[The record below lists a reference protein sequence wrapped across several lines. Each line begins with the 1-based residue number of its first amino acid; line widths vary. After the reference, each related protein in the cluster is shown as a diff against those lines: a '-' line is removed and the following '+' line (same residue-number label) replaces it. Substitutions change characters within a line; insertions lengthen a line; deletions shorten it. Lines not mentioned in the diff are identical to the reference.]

1 MRSIIRSA
9 AVATI
14 VLFTGIGAVI
24 AASPAGATPNKAQIL
39 YVGTHHGNG
48 AGGGCNTGTYSTIS
62 AAVTAAGAGAT
73 VVVCP
78 GTYAEDVVVPKAISL
93 VGRGATINAAGLA
106 NGVQIVTSGVTV
118 KGFTVENAV
127 GEGILVGV
135 DSPVDPNAGLVA
147 GQGFVLSNETIMA
160 NRVDHNDQGFA
171 GPEGSDSTCI
181 YPGDCGGGIHLEV
194 TSNSRVQGNTVTN
207 GSDGIL
213 LTDDYGPNFRN
224 VVQDNY
230 VADNT
235 HECGIVLP
243 SHNGNAVNFNPTN
256 LAVGAR
262 NPTMGGV
269 YDNQILDNVS
279 VDNGTDV
286 YTFGPGVTTG
296 AGAGIGLF
304 APFPGT
310 AVYDNLVEGNSM
322 SGNGLG
328 GFAIHAHLPGGVDVN
343 GNQVLDNT
351 IGTNNLGGD
360 LLDFVPGNS
369 DEVTTGVLVYSG
381 ASPLAI
387 TIAGNAI
394 SNNTDGI
401 WLNQPVSAAGLST
414 NTFTNVINSIVTAP
428 F

>member
-1 MRSIIRSA
+1 MRAIIRA
-9 AVATI
+9 AAAATV
-14 VLFTGIGAVI
+14 VLLTGIGAAVG
-24 AASPAGATPNKAQIL
+24 ASPAGATPKDSQVL

-62 AAVTAAGAGAT
+62 AAVAAADPGAT

-78 GTYAEDVVVPKAISL
+78 GTYTEDVVVTKAISL
-93 VGRGATINAAGLA
+93 VGRGATIDATGLA
-106 NGVQIVTSGVTV
+106 NGVQIVTSGVTL
-118 KGFTVENAV
+118 KGFTVENAT
-127 GEGILVGV
+127 GEGILVGI
-135 DSPVDPNAGLVA
+135 DSPADPNIGFVA
-147 GQGFVLSNETIMA
+147 SQGFVLSDETIMA

-171 GPEGSDSTCI
+171 GPEGADSTCI

-194 TSNSRVQGNTVTN
+194 TSNSQVQGNTVTN

-213 LTDDYGPNFRN
+213 LTDDYGPNFGN
-224 VVQDNY
+224 VVQGNY

-243 SHNGNAVNFNPTN
+243 SHNGNALNSDGT
-256 LAVGAR
+256 R
-262 NPTMGGV
+262 NPSMGGV
-269 YDNQILDNVS
+269 FDNQVLDNVS

-286 YTFGPGVTTG
+286 YTFGPGASTG

-310 AVYDNLVEGNSM
+310 AVYDNVVEGNVM

-343 GNQVLDNT
+343 GNQVLNNS

-369 DEVTTGVLVYSG
+369 DEVTTGILVYSG

-394 SNNTDGI
+394 SADTDGI
-401 WLNQPVSAAGLST
+401 WLNQPVSATGLGT
-414 NTFTNVINSIVTAP
+414 NTFTGVTNSVVTAS